1 MGLLD
6 DAIREHLD
14 LMRAHGVDP
23 TEVARLEH
31 EALGPVRR
39 DSIFEAHEPDTLRA
53 AESAPPTAVQFMQP
67 DEDAEEYL
75 EDLQGYID
83 STAPHPHHPH
93 AEHDVP
99 PLDTPRLDF
108 AGAHELAPE
117 PQHEPRRRFLRR
129 SRPASL
135 SEPVQP
141 PSYEQ
146 VARGVHDADQDEDEF
161 LPPREDATVE
171 HELPMQHEPPAE
183 HEAPPADAAA
193 PDAAPDEHEAP
204 PPVQFAPAPQRPRFS
219 SEPRPEPQAT
229 REFDV
234 QQHLENE
241 AQRETEPPQQAA
253 PAPPPAAPRQSAPAR
268 GAEPPAEPSDDEDLL
283 EGTPDFLQ
291 DAPEHDR
298 LWFEQ
303 KPPSDFDFGS

>member
-39 DSIFEAHEPDTLRA
+39 DSIYEAHEPDTLRA
-53 AESAPPTAVQFMQP
+53 AESPSTAVQFMHP
-67 DEDAEEYL
+67 DDDPEEYL
-75 EDLQGYID
+75 EDLQEHGYID
-83 STAPHPHHPH
+83 STAPHPHLAH
-93 AEHDVP
+93 AEPGAP

-135 SEPVQP
+135 REPAQP

-146 VARGVHDADQDEDEF
+146 VARSVHDADDDDDGLFPPQNDE
-161 LPPREDATVE
+161 ATVE
-171 HELPMQHEPPAE
+171 HELPAQHEEPPTAG
-183 HEAPPADAAA
+183 AAA
-193 PDAAPDEHEAP
+193 EDAAPHEQQAP
-204 PPVQFAPAPQRPRFS
+204 PPVQFAPAPQRPRFNA
-219 SEPRPEPQAT
+219 EPRPEPQAT

-234 QQHLENE
+234 QQHLES
-241 AQRETEPPQQAA
+241 ETQDE
-253 PAPPPAAPRQSAPAR
+253 
-268 GAEPPAEPSDDEDLL
+268 AEPPRPPAQAPSPSQPPEPADSADDEDLL

-303 KPPSDFDFGS
+303 KPPSDFDFGG